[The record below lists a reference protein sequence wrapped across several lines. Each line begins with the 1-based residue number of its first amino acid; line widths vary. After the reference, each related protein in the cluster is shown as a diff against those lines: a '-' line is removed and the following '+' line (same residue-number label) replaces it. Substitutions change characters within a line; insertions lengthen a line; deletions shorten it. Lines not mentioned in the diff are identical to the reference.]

1 MNIHA
6 YVCVCVCLCVYLT
19 ESLCCTPETNT
30 ALQIKYM
37 PKNFLK
43 KKEALHILVIEMM
56 LLSIASCKQ
65 NLPQGRE
72 DKVCIVWGK
81 NFILFCHTA
90 GFR

>member
-1 MNIHA
+1 
-6 YVCVCVCLCVYLT
+6 
-19 ESLCCTPETNT
+19 
-30 ALQIKYM
+30 
-37 PKNFLK
+37 
-43 KKEALHILVIEMM
+43 MM

-65 NLPQGRE
+65 NVPQGRE